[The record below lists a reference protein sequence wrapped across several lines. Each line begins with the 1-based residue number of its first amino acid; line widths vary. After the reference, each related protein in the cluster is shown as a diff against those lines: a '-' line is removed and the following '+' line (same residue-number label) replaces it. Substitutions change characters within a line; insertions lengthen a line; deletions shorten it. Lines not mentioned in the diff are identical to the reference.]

1 MEFQKTARTA
11 FAIAGLAIIAASL
24 LPADELP
31 AIDVWDKLEHALSYA
46 VLAVLGALAYAGR
59 GRSTVVLGVSLVAMG
74 VVLEL
79 LQAFVP
85 GRSTD
90 PGDALANL
98 IGVLAGLSA
107 VSMLSRIAG
116 RASRLGQPGR

>member
-1 MEFQKTARTA
+1 VALQKIARTA
-11 FAIAGLAIIAASL
+11 FAIAGLAIVVASL

-31 AIDVWDKLEHALSYA
+31 SIDVWDKLEHAVSYA
-46 VLAVLGALAYAGR
+46 VLAALGALAYAGR
-59 GRSTVVLGVSLVAMG
+59 GRNTAVLGVSLVVMG

-85 GRSTD
+85 GRLTD

-98 IGVLAGLSA
+98 IGTVVGLSA
-107 VSMLSRIAG
+107 VSALSRIAG